1 MTIKK
6 KSILPIHPWQSKP
19 VIFKKN
25 YLEKKALWTMV
36 MPVFNQAER
45 LNEILRKVSKNAS
58 LPFEIIFINDGSS
71 DQTLERLKKFCSPMN
86 LKNNNKIVSSTIIH
100 NEFPIFETACDNQG
114 FRLAHTEYIIEIQSD
129 IHIEEQSFDQKMID
143 AMEKYNFST
152 LSGRHIHNFSLLDSN
167 KPWIKYPLLLM
178 KWRILKIGSESFG
191 KIGEK
196 IFKKEKVKSYECYIG
211 ETVSRGPWLIK
222 KSDLENYNY
231 LDEENFFLGND
242 DHDFNRKLY
251 ENEKR
256 KSGYIPLNIYSVAKD
271 GSTRKKRHGIN
282 KKIYDF
288 LKKKKKGSQDYTNFL
303 RNYRPYCKIQKLTNE
318 KIFI

>member
-1 MTIKK
+1 MAIKK
-6 KSILPIHPWQSKP
+6 RSINHIHPWQSKP
-19 VIFKKN
+19 VISKTH

-36 MPVFNQAER
+36 MPVFNQADK
-45 LNEILRKVSKNAS
+45 LNEILLKVRQNAS

-71 DQTLERLKKFCSPMN
+71 DRTLECLQKICSTLN
-86 LKNNNKIVSSTIIH
+86 LKDNNKIVSSTIIH

-114 FRLAHTEYIIEIQSD
+114 FRLAQTEYIIEIQSD
-129 IHIEEQSFDQKMID
+129 IHIEEQGFDQKMIC
-143 AMEKYNFST
+143 AMQKYNFST

-167 KPWIKYPLLLM
+167 NPWAKYPLLLM

-191 KIGEK
+191 KIGKK
-196 IFKKEKVKSYECYIG
+196 IFQKEKCQPDDCYIG

-222 KSDLENYNY
+222 KSDLENYDY
-231 LDEENFFLGND
+231 LDEKNFFLGND

-251 ENEKR
+251 ENENR
-256 KSGYIPLNIYSVAKD
+256 NSGYIPLNIYSVAED

-288 LKKKKKGSQDYTNFL
+288 LKKKKKGSLGYINFL
-303 RNYRPYCKIQKLTNE
+303 RDYKPYCKIQKLTNK